1 MEIQAN
7 WASFDRFRQLLQ
19 TDPEPPDR
27 PDAVPFAGPVI
38 SMQFNHVSFGYSPN
52 SEVLTDVSFEVGH
65 GRHVGIVGPSG
76 AGKTTLMSLVARFYD
91 AVKGQILL
99 NDRDIR
105 EYRLADLRSQMAI
118 VTQDLFVFGTT
129 VRENIRYGRVA
140 ASDAD
145 VEQAAMA
152 AEIHEDIISLP
163 EGYDTVIGVGGR
175 SLSAG
180 QIQRV
185 NIARALL
192 KNAQLV
198 ILDEATSNLDSISEA
213 KIQAAL
219 ERLMLGR
226 TTFIVAHR
234 LSTLRNADLIV
245 VIDKG
250 RCVGTGSHDELMEV
264 SSLYRDLFE
273 AQQAARASV
282 TPASA
287 LAAP

>member
-1 MEIQAN
+1 
-7 WASFDRFRQLLQ
+7 
-19 TDPEPPDR
+19 
-27 PDAVPFAGPVI
+27 
-38 SMQFNHVSFGYSPN
+38 
-52 SEVLTDVSFEVGH
+52 
-65 GRHVGIVGPSG
+65 
-76 AGKTTLMSLVARFYD
+76 
-91 AVKGQILL
+91 VKGQILL
-99 NDRDIR
+99 NGRDIR

-152 AEIHEDIISLP
+152 AEIHEDIINLP

-219 ERLMLGR
+219 ERLMRGR

-264 SSLYRDLFE
+264 SPLYRDLFE
-273 AQQAARASV
+273 AQQAARASA

-287 LAAP
+287 WAAP